1 VEQTAGNRVTSPARA
16 DERWFEV
23 ERRMGES
30 AITRDV
36 VIRNRLGLHARASAQ
51 FVKTAGRFRAEIT
64 VEAGAHGVNGKSIM
78 GLLLLAAAQGTTL
91 KLRAVGADASA
102 ALDALSALVEGLFGE
117 AE

>member
-1 VEQTAGNRVTSPARA
+1 MNEPA
-16 DERWFEV
+16 
-23 ERRMGES
+23 M
-30 AITRDV
+30 TRDV

-64 VEAGAHGVNGKSIM
+64 VEAGGHAVNGKSIM

-91 KLRAVGADASA
+91 KLRAVGPDAPA
-102 ALDALSALVEGLFGE
+102 ALDALTGLVDGLFGE

>member
-1 VEQTAGNRVTSPARA
+1 MPPAHA
-16 DERWFEV
+16 DDGRLEV
-23 ERRMGES
+23 DRRMSEP

-51 FVKTAGRFRAEIT
+51 FVKTAGKFRAEIT
-64 VEAGAHGVNGKSIM
+64 VEAGAHEVNGKSIM

-102 ALDALSALVEGLFGE
+102 ALDALTVLIEGLFGE